1 MESCDLVATLH
12 RAGEAEQK
20 RLVPEIAAGG
30 ASALS
35 VLVDAYETSRTGRLR
50 CCVLDAVWAIDDP
63 RVLPLLASGLRD
75 EGSSV
80 RCHAIDALVQRRDP
94 AACALLALPARDDRN
109 VAVRCRAVAGLAQLG
124 CHSEDAVAVLI
135 AGTRDADWRIR
146 QAAARSLGDLRAVEA
161 EEHLQRLADDPRN
174 AVRVAAEAALA
185 SLDGHPSPRP

>member
-1 MESCDLVATLH
+1 MEPSNLVAALH

-20 RLVPEIAAGG
+20 RLVPEIAAEG

-35 VLVDAYETSRTGRLR
+35 VLVEAYETSRTGRLR
-50 CCVLDAVWAIDDP
+50 CCVLDAVRAIDDP

-94 AACALLALPARDDRN
+94 AACALLVASARDDGN
-109 VAVRCRAVAGLAQLG
+109 AVVRCRALAGLAQLG
-124 CHSEDAVAVLI
+124 CRSVAAVAVLI

-146 QAAARSLGDLRAVEA
+146 QAAARGLGDLKATEA
-161 EEHLQRLADDPRN
+161 AEHLHRLSDDPRN
-174 AVRVAAEAALA
+174 AVRSAAKAALA
-185 SLDGHPSPRP
+185 SLGE